1 MTDFVLQAEPV
12 RTAEERKAA
21 EQQIFNLK
29 EAFERLSRELG
40 DMLRHPPTG
49 ILVQAVDDNVYQW
62 LVKFS
67 FPTTCQLGK
76 VLTEAVHPDHLRG
89 SHIGLYVESCSKRC
103 DASCRKLWK
112 MMCSSGWSG
121 SFPQSCASW
130 GKVCLWSP
138 QASSLCALTWQW

>member
-1 MTDFVLQAEPV
+1 MTDSVLQAEPV

-67 FPTTCQLGK
+67 FPTTCQIGK
-76 VLTEAVHPDHLRG
+76 VLKPYTLTIFVDHILVSMSRVVANAATP
-89 SHIGLYVESCSKRC
+89 LA
-103 DASCRKLWK
+103 ASCGR
-112 MMCSSGWSG
+112 
-121 SFPQSCASW
+121 
-130 GKVCLWSP
+130 
-138 QASSLCALTWQW
+138 